1 MLGDIMLLCLR
12 CERFDR
18 ALDVLTKLEK
28 DQNNIVGVPN
38 FEALQLFTDMCISRN
53 KITEAL
59 VSFNIISL
67 KYCSCLP
74 GLRTIVPSLPLV
86 SSVFAMILSSVKKS
100 M

>member
-1 MLGDIMLLCLR
+1 MLLCLR
-12 CERFDR
+12 CERFDQ

-38 FEALQLFTDMCISRN
+38 IEALQLFTDMCISRN

-67 KYCSCLP
+67 KYCSLYMPTKVKYYCAILAFSFFSICHDIIF
-74 GLRTIVPSLPLV
+74 RTKFV
-86 SSVFAMILSSVKKS
+86 
-100 M
+100 